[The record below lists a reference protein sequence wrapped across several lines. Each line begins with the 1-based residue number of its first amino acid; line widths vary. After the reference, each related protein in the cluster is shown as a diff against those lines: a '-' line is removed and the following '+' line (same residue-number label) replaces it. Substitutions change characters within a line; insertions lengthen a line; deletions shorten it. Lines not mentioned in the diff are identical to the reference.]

1 MTIEHKQ
8 EGEAVLLALEGK
20 LDTLTAPELSA
31 AIDKEIDGTG
41 ALVLDFEKLTYISS
55 AGLRTLLSAQ
65 KRMAE
70 KKGSLRILHSNEMV
84 LSVFSM
90 TGFDKILT
98 LE

>member
-1 MTIEHKQ
+1 MNIEIKQ
-8 EGEAVLLALEGK
+8 QQDAIVLALKGK
-20 LDTLTAPELSA
+20 LDTLTAPALSE
-31 AIDKEIDGTG
+31 AIDKEIDDTN
-41 ALVLDFEKLTYISS
+41 ALILDFEKLSYISS

-65 KRMAE
+65 KRMTA
-70 KKGSLRILHSNEMV
+70 KQGSLRILHSNEMV